1 MKSRVW
7 ICVASL
13 LWGGYA
19 LAQSKPPAPL
29 RGQLLLPDFA
39 ALTDK
44 ASETVNVTLDHNL
57 LGIGCRFLNGQTP
70 EEIQAKQ
77 VCTSLR
83 GIYVRHFTFDKDFA
97 YPKGDIDKIR
107 RQLSAPGW
115 SQIVGA
121 KSKKENTDVDVFV
134 LVDGE
139 KASGLSIIASQPR
152 EFTIVNVVGS
162 IDLEQLH
169 NLKNLGVPDLEI
181 ESSPKPAPRP
191 APAPAPV
198 PKK

>member
-1 MKSRVW
+1 MKSRVL
-7 ICVASL
+7 ICVGAL
-13 LWGGYA
+13 LIGGHA
-19 LAQSKPPAPL
+19 FGQTKPPAPI
-29 RGQLLLPDFA
+29 RGQLQLPDFA
-39 ALTDK
+39 ALTDT
-44 ASETVNVTLDHNL
+44 ASETVNVTLDHKL
-57 LGIGCRFLNGQTP
+57 LGLGCRFLNGETP

-83 GIYVRHFTFDKDFA
+83 GIYVRHFTFDADFA
-97 YPKGDIDKIR
+97 YPKADIDRIR
-107 RQLSAPGW
+107 RQLNAPGW

-134 LVDGE
+134 LIEGD
-139 KASGLSIIASQPR
+139 KAAGLSIIASQPR

-181 ESSPKPAPRP
+181 DTGARPKPAPAPKP
-191 APAPAPV
+191 AP
-198 PKK
+198 K

>member
-1 MKSRVW
+1 VRT
-7 ICVASL
+7 L
-13 LWGGYA
+13 LKTHALIAVGALLLGGHAYA
-19 LAQSKPPAPL
+19 QNKPPAPI
-29 RGQLLLPDFA
+29 RGQLLLPEFA

-57 LGIGCRFLNGQTP
+57 LGLGCRFLNGETP

-83 GIYVRHFTFDKDFA
+83 GIYVRHFTFETDFA

-107 RQLSAPGW
+107 RQLTAPGW

-134 LVDGE
+134 LIEGE
-139 KASGLSIIASQPR
+139 KAA
-152 EFTIVNVVGS
+152 
-162 IDLEQLH
+162 
-169 NLKNLGVPDLEI
+169 
-181 ESSPKPAPRP
+181 
-191 APAPAPV
+191 
-198 PKK
+198 